1 VKTNNPTERAGGA
14 GVETGPDVTGIDVG
28 VIGVA
33 PPRTRSHAPRPC
45 ARDTGRLAWTAME
58 DYAALVRDR
67 TPIRAGC
74 LPLARAGADTVAAR
88 IAGLPSHVS
97 AVFVVGT
104 GPSESASVQL
114 RVASLKG
121 PLVITELDV
130 ITAAL
135 GGAAIMTLR
144 RRVVAPRRGRIVVTG
159 AEALPRLGPLLRAA
173 GGGTFTSWN
182 ESDAQAYPLCGLM
195 AHHDIL
201 IDLAGIAP
209 DNCAPGR
216 TLRLP
221 RERFDYGA
229 LVLPGLLSALCRHHT
244 ARLTIDVLAACA
256 RALALIAPPDQILP
270 ALTEPLLVPAV
281 AREVART
288 LAEHPH
294 HCRPDTASTHP
305 VTKPPTSTSGGQ
317 PS

>member
-1 VKTNNPTERAGGA
+1 MTHNRTENGGGA
-14 GVETGPDVTGIDVG
+14 AVETGPDVTGIDVG

-33 PPRTRSHAPRPC
+33 APRTRSHAPRTC
-45 ARDTGRLAWTAME
+45 ARDMDRLAWTAME

-67 TPIRAGC
+67 TPVRAGC

-104 GPSESASVQL
+104 GPSESTSVQL
-114 RVASLKG
+114 RVAGLKG
-121 PLVITELDV
+121 PVVISELDV
-130 ITAAL
+130 VTATL
-135 GGAAIMTLR
+135 GAAAIRTLR
-144 RRVVAPRRGRIVVTG
+144 CRGVAPRRGRIVVTG

-173 GGGTFTSWN
+173 GGVTFTGWN
-182 ESDAQAYPLCGLM
+182 QGDSQANPLRGVM

-201 IDLAGIAP
+201 IDLAGTAP

-221 RERFDYGA
+221 GDPFDYGA
-229 LVLPGLLSALCRHHT
+229 LVLPGLLSALCRHNA
-244 ARLTIDVLAACA
+244 ARLTVDVLAACA
-256 RALALIAPPDQILP
+256 RALALIAPPERILP

-281 AREVART
+281 AREVTRT
-288 LAEHPH
+288 LAEHPPPLPSRH
-294 HCRPDTASTHP
+294 RSHP
-305 VTKPPTSTSGGQ
+305 SPNQAPTSTSGGQ